1 MKKKFAAVMVT
12 AVATLAMSVPAFAGQ
27 WLSNANGWW
36 WVNDDGS
43 YPSNG
48 WQWLDGNGDG
58 VSECYYFDANGYC
71 LINTT
76 TPDGYMVDGSG
87 AWIVNGSVQT
97 QGGASTQTATEEIQA
112 VVKDDSWV
120 DLWKELNVEGNAH
133 KRENLKTADELH
145 EYETAWTYLSFD
157 WGGDQYIV
165 YENKGNYDYL
175 TVTFA
180 PGHNMGKTNIGTF
193 LVKGENDVDENVKDW
208 DELESINFTWDDD
221 PQTVTVDVGDYDYV
235 LIGCRHND
243 DSADML
249 TTEMYLHN

>member
-43 YPSNG
+43 YPSNS

-97 QGGASTQTATEEIQA
+97 QGGSTSAQTATEETQA
-112 VVKDDSWV
+112 VSNVAAV
-120 DLWKELNVEGNAH
+120 NLLDLEPVSRAGSYAGTNE
-133 KRENLKTADELH
+133 KTSRDELWSKALVFNSFSNSHAEYYTGGQYNQLFFTMAPGSTFSTKYGTTVEVYGDDDEQLWESDEITYKSKAEDVTIDITGH
-145 EYETAWTYLSFD
+145 EYVKIFVNWSGANT
-157 WGGDQYIV
+157 G
-165 YENKGNYDYL
+165 
-175 TVTFA
+175 TVLFKNA
-180 PGHNMGKTNIGTF
+180 QF
-193 LVKGENDVDENVKDW
+193 
-208 DELESINFTWDDD
+208 
-221 PQTVTVDVGDYDYV
+221 
-235 LIGCRHND
+235 R
-243 DSADML
+243 
-249 TTEMYLHN
+249 